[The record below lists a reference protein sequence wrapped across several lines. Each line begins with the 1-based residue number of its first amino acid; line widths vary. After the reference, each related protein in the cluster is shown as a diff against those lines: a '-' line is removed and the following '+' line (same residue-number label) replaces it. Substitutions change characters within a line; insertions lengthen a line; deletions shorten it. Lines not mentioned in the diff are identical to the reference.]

1 MGNDKRLPNQIFKR
15 YGTDINALS
24 KIVVRIRPENWLR
37 TIKTKEI
44 ILDKKI
50 DPKKSLA
57 RYSLS
62 N

>member
-1 MGNDKRLPNQIFKR
+1 M
-15 YGTDINALS
+15 TDINALS
-24 KIVVRIRPENWLR
+24 KIVVRIKPENWLR
-37 TIKTKEI
+37 TIKTKKI

-50 DPKKSLA
+50 DPKRSLA